1 MHFLKTSRYSS
12 EYPSSF
18 IKPILPRWWT
28 RKRSRW
34 WTLQIY
40 LPLLVMLLS
49 SSNHILDTKLLQE
62 IYLHSKRVCHMW
74 VTHIQ
79 SWDGTLSSQ
88 QHAAIYFVRHLP
100 EDIFLFSLAGNDV
113 KEEEEKRKI
122 LCKKVKEQVP
132 EEFKMGKPELPVV
145 LDPQN

>member
-88 QHAAIYFVRHLP
+88 QHAAIYLVRHLP
-100 EDIFLFSLAGNDV
+100 EDIFLYSQAGNDV

-122 LCKKVKEQVP
+122 QYFARKWRNRFQRSSKWESLNFQ
-132 EEFKMGKPELPVV
+132 LS
-145 LDPQN
+145 